1 MSDWKILADLKYAR
15 SDEWI
20 KVEGSEAVV
29 GVSDYAQQALSDIVF
44 VELPAVG
51 ATFAAGERFGT
62 IESVKAASDLNMPVG
77 GTVIA
82 VNSSLEDA
90 PERVNDDPYSAAW
103 LIRIKPS
110 NPGELG
116 SLMDAGAYKKYCEE
130 RG

>member
-20 KVEGSEAVV
+20 KVEGSEAIV

-51 ATFAAGERFGT
+51 ATFAAGETFGT
-62 IESVKAASDLNMPVG
+62 IESVKAASDLKMPAG
-77 GTVIA
+77 GTVVA

-90 PERVNDDPYSAAW
+90 PERVNEDPYNAAW
-103 LIRIKPS
+103 LIRIKPADL
-110 NPGELG
+110 GELG
-116 SLMDAGAYKKYCEE
+116 NLMDDAAYKKYCEE